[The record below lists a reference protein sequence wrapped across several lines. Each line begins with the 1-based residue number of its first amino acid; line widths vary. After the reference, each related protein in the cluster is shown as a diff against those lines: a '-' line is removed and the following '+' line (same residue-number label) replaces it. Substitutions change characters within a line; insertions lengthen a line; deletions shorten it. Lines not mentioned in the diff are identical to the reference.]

1 MKRVLITGAAGFVG
15 RAFTRRLVRD
25 GWEVIALDNM
35 SAGELLHRWYD
46 PVSPWSARFGRDKHR
61 MWDVRSGTY
70 SMDIPD
76 MYDLVVH
83 CAAVVG
89 GRLKIDGDPLAVA
102 TDLAIDSDFFN
113 WVVKAKNKP
122 KVIYFSSS
130 AVYPVELQ
138 QRLQYIKLAESL
150 VTQGATK
157 FGRPDVTY
165 GWAKLTGEY
174 LAHLAVKQYGAD
186 VLIYRPFSGYGE
198 DQSFDYPF
206 PSIIRRVVNR
216 ENPIAIWGSGE
227 QCRDFIHI
235 DDIVEAVMQTKD
247 VLKPGDT
254 LNLGTGVSTSFFDLV
269 KTASATLKCWN
280 DSVDFRDATV
290 PRFQCACDTSKP
302 EGVFYRVAD
311 TYKLSQFYKPRITLE
326 EGIKRVAA
334 YLRERSHARD

>member
-15 RAFTRRLVRD
+15 RAFTRRFVRD
-25 GWEVIALDNM
+25 GWEVVALDNM
-35 SAGELLHRWYD
+35 SAGERLHKWHD
-46 PVSPWSARFGRDKHR
+46 PVLPYLARFAPP
-61 MWDVRSGTY
+61 WDVRRGTH

-76 MYDLVVH
+76 MYDLVIH

-89 GRLKIDGDPLAVA
+89 GRLKLDGDPLAVA

-113 WVVKAKNKP
+113 WVIKAKNKP

-235 DDIVEAVMQTKD
+235 DDIVEAVMQSKD
-247 VLKPGDT
+247 VLKPSDT
-254 LNLGTGVSTSFFDLV
+254 LNLGTGVPTSFTHLSCAAWNLIFDPEI
-269 KTASATLKCWN
+269 KYYPPTIE
-280 DSVDFRDATV
+280 
-290 PRFQCACDTSKP
+290 CDTTKP

-311 TYKLSQFYKPRITLE
+311 TYKLRQFYKPRITLE
-326 EGIKRVAA
+326 EGIRRVAKHLTEA
-334 YLRERSHARD
+334 KKKCSE

>member
-1 MKRVLITGAAGFVG
+1 MKRVLVTGAAGFVG

-25 GWEVIALDNM
+25 GWVVLALDNM
-35 SAGELLHRWYD
+35 SAGELLHRWHD
-46 PVSPWSARFGRDKHR
+46 PVSPWSARFDRI
-61 MWDVRSGTY
+61 WNVRNGVAA
-70 SMDIPD
+70 MDHPD
-76 MYDLVVH
+76 DYNLIVH

-89 GRLKIDGDPLAVA
+89 GRLKLDGDPLAVA

-113 WVVKAKNKP
+113 WVVKAKGKP

-138 QRLQYIKLAESL
+138 QRLSYIKLAESI
-150 VTQGATK
+150 VTQGAIK

-247 VLKPGDT
+247 VLKSGDT
-254 LNLGTGVSTSFFDLV
+254 LNLGTGIAVS
-269 KTASATLKCWN
+269 
-280 DSVDFRDATV
+280 FRELAEMALAEVRPTYYDDV
-290 PRFQCACDTSKP
+290 VCDTTKP

-311 TYKLSQFYKPRITLE
+311 TYKLSQFYKPKITLE
-326 EGIKRVAA
+326 EGIRRVAKHLTEA
-334 YLRERSHARD
+334 KKKCSE

>member
-35 SAGELLHRWYD
+35 SAGEPLHKWHD
-46 PVSPWSARFGRDKHR
+46 PVVPHFVRFRR
-61 MWDVRSGTY
+61 MLDVRDGVAA
-70 SMDIPD
+70 MEHPD
-76 MYDLVVH
+76 DYNLIVH

-216 ENPIAIWGSGE
+216 ENPVAIWGSGE

-254 LNLGTGVSTSFFDLV
+254 LNLGTGIATSFTNLAV
-269 KTASATLKCWN
+269 TASTLLCPEL
-280 DSVDFRDATV
+280 SYVGLHHREV
-290 PRFQCACDTSKP
+290 VCDTSKP

-311 TYKLSQFYKPRITLE
+311 TYKLSQFYKPKIILE
-326 EGIKRVAA
+326 EGIKRVAKH
-334 YLRERSHARD
+334 LREQLDARCRD

>member
-25 GWEVIALDNM
+25 GWVVVALDNM
-35 SAGELLHRWYD
+35 SAGEFLHKWHD
-46 PVSPWSARFGRDKHR
+46 PVAPYFVRFG
-61 MWDVRSGTY
+61 MWDVRYGVMA
-70 SMDIPD
+70 MDYPD
-76 MYDLVVH
+76 EYDLIIH
-83 CAAVVG
+83 CAAIIG
-89 GRLKIDGDPLAVA
+89 GRLKIDNAPLDVAV
-102 TDLAIDSDFFN
+102 DLEIDAAFFR
-113 WVVKAKNKP
+113 WVVGARPSAVGPDRKP

-165 GWAKLTGEY
+165 GWSKLTGEY

-254 LNLGTGVSTSFFDLV
+254 LNLGTGIAVSFRELAEMALAEVRPTSYDDV
-269 KTASATLKCWN
+269 
-280 DSVDFRDATV
+280 V
-290 PRFQCACDTSKP
+290 CDTTKP

-326 EGIKRVAA
+326 EGIKRVAKHLTEA
-334 YLRERSHARD
+334 KKKCSE

>member
-25 GWEVIALDNM
+25 GWEVVALDNM
-35 SAGELLHRWYD
+35 SAGEPLHKWHD
-46 PVSPWSARFGRDKHR
+46 PVAPHFVRFRR
-61 MWDVRSGTY
+61 MWDVRDGVAA
-70 SMDIPD
+70 MDYPD
-76 MYDLVVH
+76 EYDLIIH

-89 GRLKIDGDPLAVA
+89 GRLKLDGDPLAVA

-254 LNLGTGVSTSFFDLV
+254 LNLGTGIPVSLRELAEMALAEVRPTSYDDV
-269 KTASATLKCWN
+269 VCDKT
-280 DSVDFRDATV
+280 
-290 PRFQCACDTSKP
+290 KP

-311 TYKLSQFYKPRITLE
+311 TYKLSQLYKPRITLE
-326 EGIKRVAA
+326 EGIRRVAKF
-334 YLRERSHARD
+334 LSKQDKSHEP

>member
-25 GWEVIALDNM
+25 GWEVVALDNM
-35 SAGELLHRWYD
+35 SAGEPLHKWHD
-46 PVSPWSARFGRDKHR
+46 PVVPHFVRFQR
-61 MWDVRSGTY
+61 MWDVRDGVAA
-70 SMDIPD
+70 MDHPHE
-76 MYDLVVH
+76 YDLIIH
-83 CAAVVG
+83 CAAIVG
-89 GRLKIDGDPLAVA
+89 GRLKIDNAPLDVAV
-102 TDLAIDSDFFN
+102 DLEIDAAFFR
-113 WVVKAKNKP
+113 WVVGARPSAVGPDRKP

-216 ENPIAIWGSGE
+216 ENPITIWGSGE

-235 DDIVEAVMQTKD
+235 DDIVEAVMQSKD
-247 VLKPGDT
+247 VLKPSDT
-254 LNLGTGVSTSFFDLV
+254 LNLGTGVPTSFTHLSCAAWNLLFDPEI
-269 KTASATLKCWN
+269 KYYPPTIE
-280 DSVDFRDATV
+280 
-290 PRFQCACDTSKP
+290 CDTTKP

-311 TYKLSQFYKPRITLE
+311 TYKLRQFYKPRITLE
-326 EGIKRVAA
+326 EGIRRVAKHLTEA
-334 YLRERSHARD
+334 KKKCSE

>member
-25 GWEVIALDNM
+25 GWEVVALDNM
-35 SAGELLHRWYD
+35 SAGEPLHKWHD
-46 PVSPWSARFGRDKHR
+46 PVSPYLARFARP
-61 MWDVRSGTY
+61 WDVRRGTH

-76 MYDLVVH
+76 MYDLVIH

-89 GRLKIDGDPLAVA
+89 GRLKLDGDPLAVA

-130 AVYPVELQ
+130 AVYPVALQ

-216 ENPIAIWGSGE
+216 EDPIAIWGYGE

-254 LNLGTGVSTSFFDLV
+254 LNLGTGIATSFIGLV
-269 KTASATLKCWN
+269 DKAS
-280 DSVDFRDATV
+280 DFLIGSRLALSL
-290 PRFQCACDTSKP
+290 DTTKP

-311 TYKLSQFYKPRITLE
+311 TYKLSQFYKPKITLE
-326 EGIKRVAA
+326 EGIRRVTKHLTEAKKKCS
-334 YLRERSHARD
+334 E

>member
-25 GWEVIALDNM
+25 GWKVVALDNM
-35 SAGELLHRWYD
+35 SAGEPPYKWHD
-46 PVSPWSARFGRDKHR
+46 PVSPYSACFDR

-76 MYDLVVH
+76 MYDIVIH

-89 GRLKIDGDPLAVA
+89 GRLKLDGDPLAVA

-122 KVIYFSSS
+122 KVKVIYFSSS

-165 GWAKLTGEY
+165 GWAKLTGEL
-174 LAHLAVKQYGAD
+174 LAHYAVKQYGAD

-216 ENPIAIWGSGE
+216 ENPITIWGSGE

-254 LNLGTGVSTSFFDLV
+254 LNLGTGIATSFIDLV
-269 KTASATLKCWN
+269 KAASSTL
-280 DSVDFRDATV
+280 VMYGGVEV
-290 PRFQCACDTSKP
+290 PRIQWECDKTKP

-326 EGIKRVAA
+326 EGIRRVAKH
-334 YLRERSHARD
+334 LEGVAR